1 MRLSPKPDTQNGVY
15 RSAIFHP
22 LALLGTW
29 LIVGFLFALQEYASV
44 RFSPNP
50 MKFRSVMTLWSIYTL
65 ISGGAFVAVWIPL
78 RETILNARWGALL
91 KIMLPLSLVLSI
103 AEEMLFVW
111 IIPLVASY
119 SVHRTYWR
127 RLEMVLSGDSVT
139 NLAFFWI
146 AILIVRGIGYYERFR
161 QTEIAASELRAEL
174 VGAQLRALRMQLN
187 PHFLFNTMNGISSLI
202 HDNPDAADSMLEQL
216 SRLLRMTLERGE
228 TQEVTLREE
237 IDFVQLYLEIQRTR
251 FGKRLR
257 FDFNVAPSTL
267 DSLIPTMILQPI
279 VENAYRHGISHSL
292 LGGTI
297 RVEAFSKGDELI
309 VSVTNTTDGIA
320 PAVQANADRV
330 PVGTAN
336 VKSRLQLHFR
346 ERQSFTL
353 RQIDSTTTEARLTI
367 PLKLDHAG
375 GPQILEGFGT

>member
-1 MRLSPKPDTQNGVY
+1 MAILLRNCRVQSKRTKRMLRQPKAAPMVFMRLSPKPDAQNGVY

-29 LIVGFLFALQEYASV
+29 MIVGFLFALQEYASV

-50 MKFRSVMTLWSIYTL
+50 MKFRSVMTLWSTYTL
-65 ISGGAFVAVWIPL
+65 ICGGAFVAAWIPL
-78 RETILNARWGALL
+78 RKTILSARWTTLL
-91 KIMLPLSLVLSI
+91 KIMLPLSLVVSVV
-103 AEEMLFVW
+103 EEMLFVW
-111 IIPLVASY
+111 IIPMVAAY

-146 AILIVRGIGYYERFR
+146 AILIVRGVGYYERFR
-161 QTEIAASELRAEL
+161 QTEVAASKLRAEL

-202 HDNPDAADSMLEQL
+202 HDQPDAADSMLEQL
-216 SRLLRMTLERGE
+216 SRLLRMTLDRGE

-279 VENAYRHGISHSL
+279 VENAYRHGISRSL

-297 RVEAFSKGDELI
+297 RVEAFTKGDELI
-309 VSVTNTTDGIA
+309 VSVTNTTDGTTL
-320 PAVQANADRV
+320 PKENADRV

-336 VKSRLQLHFR
+336 
-346 ERQSFTL
+346 
-353 RQIDSTTTEARLTI
+353 
-367 PLKLDHAG
+367 
-375 GPQILEGFGT
+375 